1 MCVILIKFH
10 QWQVKLYT
18 TYIHIYNTLLRD
30 LFPNEEIVEG
40 NIMNNE
46 RKERF
51 GVQVE
56 REG

>member
-1 MCVILIKFH
+1 
-10 QWQVKLYT
+10 VKLFQT
-18 TYIHIYNTLLRD
+18 HANALIRD
-30 LFPNEEIVEG
+30 LFPNEEMLGG
-40 NIMNNE
+40 NFMNNE

>member
-1 MCVILIKFH
+1 VYNFEKILSMA
-10 QWQVKLYT
+10 QLKLYT
-18 TYIHIYNTLLRD
+18 KYIHIYNTQLRD
-30 LFPNEEIVEG
+30 LFPNEEMYER